1 MAVLVLSELTPGA
14 PVLSGTNGALCSLL
28 DWGLLQN
35 GWAIEYTATN
45 SRIYR
50 AGSGNRYRLSVR
62 HDSAISGSAALAT
75 VRGCENASSVSALI
89 DPFPTVA
96 QNTDANACWITSD
109 AVSAA
114 ARSFRLLVSPAWMI
128 LTVKSGAA
136 DAWEVQFFG
145 DVPKAYAEDAWNTI
159 CTSRSTSGIA
169 FNGSVISENMSGGF
183 FAGQKIFWAR
193 GIDGGAKS
201 VRGFLSTSNT
211 GTLGL
216 AAGAPAARA
225 GYGNR
230 IVREKIAIS
239 DCGGSSAVVS
249 ALVAAKRG
257 WLPNIWAPIHNG
269 AGGMTT
275 ADTHTDTAYAGG
287 SLFRI
292 ILTSSSGFVLLEES
306 DTWTAPSG

>member
-14 PVLSGTNGALCSLL
+14 PVLSGTNGTLCSLL

-50 AGSGNRYRLSVR
+50 AGSGNRHRLSVR

-75 VRGCENASSVSALI
+75 VRGCENASSPSALT

-96 QNTDANACWITSD
+96 QAIDGNACWLVSD
-109 AVSAA
+109 TVSAA
-114 ARSFRLLVSPAWMI
+114 ARTFRLLVSPLWMI
-128 LTVKSGAA
+128 LAVKSGGA
-136 DAWEVQFFG
+136 DNWDVQFFG
-145 DVPKAYAEDAWNTI
+145 DVPKTYAEDAWNTI
-159 CTSRSTSGIA
+159 CTSRSAAGLGFNSSFIA
-169 FNGSVISENMSGGF
+169 EILSIGF
-183 FAGQKIFWAR
+183 FAGLKIFWAR

-201 VRGFLSTSNT
+201 VRGFLSNT
-211 GTLGL
+211 ALGTIGQMT
-216 AAGAPAARA
+216 AAPAARA

-239 DCGGSSAVVS
+239 DCGGSGAVVS
-249 ALVAAKRG
+249 ALAVARRG
-257 WLPNIWAPIHNG
+257 WLPNIWAPIHGG

-275 ADTHTDTAYAGG
+275 ADTHTDTDYAAG

-292 ILTSSSGFVLLEES
+292 ILASGTAFVLLEES
-306 DTWTAPSG
+306 DTWAAPSG

>member
-96 QNTDANACWITSD
+96 QNTDANACWIASD
-109 AVSAA
+109 AVSAV
-114 ARSFRLLVSPAWMI
+114 ARSFRFLVSPTWMI
-128 LTVKSGAA
+128 LAVKAGSAN
-136 DAWEVQFFG
+136 AWDVQFFG
-145 DVPKAYAEDAWNTI
+145 DVPKTYAEDAWNTI
-159 CTSRSTSGIA
+159 CTSRATTSLGVD
-169 FNGSVISENMSGGF
+169 NSVVSEPISSGF
-183 FAGQKIFWAR
+183 FIAQKMFWAR

-201 VRGFLSTSNT
+201 VRGFLSTSNLSVI
-211 GTLGL
+211 G
-216 AAGAPAARA
+216 ASAGSPAARA

-249 ALVAAKRG
+249 ALAVARRG
-257 WLPNIWAPIHNG
+257 WLPNIWSPFHNG
-269 AGGMTT
+269 TGGMTS
-275 ADTHTDTAYAGG
+275 ADTHTDTAYALG

-292 ILTSSSGFVLLEES
+292 IPTSGFGFVLLEES